1 MNGNPY
7 GVFGRPIRLLEAY
20 KEWRDE
26 RLANYE
32 LEEADSKADFPSF
45 LFGPVRQ
52 SMWLG
57 YSRAQAQYQR
67 YTRQE
72 SAPDFRERRLRGL
85 NGLLGI
91 GYVGDHG
98 HYPGMTRTERP
109 PAVLAVDTYG
119 GVYQITRQA
128 IINDDSNE
136 LLNRNPADMGYAAG
150 VFILQTVIALIENP
164 GLAPDGQPFY
174 STARGNEFVVDLSE
188 DSLADAITFMERQ
201 LDDDGRQIVI
211 TPQILV
217 VQNARLQMIGQR
229 ILNSTQTGAN
239 VNWTGGT
246 PGVGTAFFDKGTLN
260 PLAGVLPADGVIRDP
275 WFSDAND
282 WYLFADPND
291 VPAFAVGF
299 LNGQSEP
306 QVMLRDP
313 MVRMALGAG
322 TDPYQFELDS
332 VDFKVRSD
340 FGVGVIDPR
349 GALRSIVP

>member
-1 MNGNPY
+1 MNPY
-7 GVFGRPIRLLEAY
+7 GVYGRPIRLLEAY
-20 KEWRDE
+20 KEWRDD
-26 RLANYE
+26 RLADTS

-52 SMWLG
+52 SMWTG

-98 HYPGMTRTERP
+98 DYPGLKRTERP
-109 PAVLAVDTYG
+109 PATLSVDTYG
-119 GVYQITRQA
+119 GVYSITRQA
-128 IINDDSNE
+128 IINDDSNM
-136 LLNRNPADMGYAAG
+136 LLNSNPADMGYAAG
-150 VFILQTVIALIENP
+150 VFILQTVIAMVENP
-164 GLAPDGQPFY
+164 GPAPDGDPFY
-174 STARGNEFVVDLSE
+174 SATRGNEVTDTLSE
-188 DSLADAITFMERQ
+188 DSLADAVTFMESQ
-201 LDDDGRQIVI
+201 LDDDGNRIVV
-211 TPQILV
+211 TPSALV
-217 VQNARLQMIGQR
+217 VKNARLQMIAQR
-229 ILNSTQTGAN
+229 ILNSTQTG
-239 VNWTGGT
+239 VNINYDSA
-246 PGVGTAFFDKGTLN
+246 TAMPVTNFPTGTLN

-275 WFSDAND
+275 WFTDDND
-282 WYLFADPND
+282 WYLFADPGD
-291 VPAFAVGF
+291 VPGFAIGF

-322 TDPYQFELDS
+322 TDPYQFELDA
-332 VDFKVRSD
+332 VDFKVRCD

-349 GALRSIVP
+349 GCYRSVVA

>member
-26 RLANYE
+26 RM

-45 LFGPVRQ
+45 LYGPVRQ
-52 SMWLG
+52 SMWTG

-72 SAPDFRERRLRGL
+72 NAPDFRERRLRGL

-98 HYPGMTRTERP
+98 HYPGLRRTERA
-109 PAVLAVDTYG
+109 PAALSVDTYG

-136 LLNRNPADMGYAAG
+136 LLNRNPSDMGYAAG
-150 VFILQTVIALIENP
+150 VFILQTVIAMIENP
-164 GLAPDGQPFY
+164 GNAPDGNPFY
-174 STARGNEFVVDLSE
+174 SVGRGNQVVDPLSE
-188 DSLADAITFMERQ
+188 DSLADAVAFMESQ
-201 LDDDGRQIVI
+201 QDDDGNQIVV
-211 TPQILV
+211 TPSALV
-217 VQNARLQMIGQR
+217 VRNARMQMTAQR
-229 ILNSTQTGAN
+229 VLNSTQTGTN
-239 VNWTGGT
+239 VTYTGGT
-246 PGVGTAFFDKGTLN
+246 KGTGTLYMDKGTIN
-260 PLAGVLPADGVIRDP
+260 PLAGILPADGVIRDP
-275 WFSDAND
+275 WFHDSND

-291 VPAFAVGF
+291 VPGFAIGF
-299 LNGQSEP
+299 LNGQAEP

-349 GALRSIVP
+349 GAYRSIVP

>member
-7 GVFGRPIRLLEAY
+7 GEFGRPIRLLEAY

-26 RLANYE
+26 RVLQ
-32 LEEADSKADFPSF
+32 EADSKADFASF

-52 SMWLG
+52 SMWTG

-72 SAPDFRERRLRGL
+72 NAPDFRQRRLRGL

-98 HYPGMTRTERP
+98 NYPGMKRTERP
-109 PAVLAVDTYG
+109 PATLSVDTYG

-150 VFILQTVIALIENP
+150 VFILQTVIAMIENP
-164 GLAPDGQPFY
+164 GNAPDGQPFY
-174 STARGNEFVVDLSE
+174 STTRGNQVVTPLAE
-188 DSLADAITFMERQ
+188 DSLADALAFMEGQ
-201 LDDDGRQIVI
+201 IDDDGNQIVV
-211 TPQILV
+211 TPSVLV
-217 VQNARLQMIGQR
+217 VKNARMQMIAQR
-229 ILNSTQTGAN
+229 ILNSTQTGTT
-239 VNWTGGT
+239 VNWTGA
-246 PGVGTAFFDKGTLN
+246 PGVGAAVMDKGTVN
-260 PLAGVLPADGVIRDP
+260 PLAGILPADGVLRDP
-275 WFSDAND
+275 WFHDAND

-291 VPAFAVGF
+291 VPGFAVGF
-299 LNGQSEP
+299 LNGQAEP

-313 MVRMALGAG
+313 MVRMALGSG

-340 FGVGVIDPR
+340 YGVGVIDPR
-349 GALRSIVP
+349 GAYRSIVP

>member
-20 KEWRDE
+20 REWRDE
-26 RLANYE
+26 RI

-52 SMWLG
+52 SMWTG

-72 SAPDFRERRLRGL
+72 SAPDFRDRRLRGL

-98 HYPGMTRTERP
+98 HYPGMARTERP
-109 PAVLAVDTYG
+109 AARLAVDTYG
-119 GVYQITRQA
+119 GVYSITRQA

-150 VFILQTVIALIENP
+150 VFILQTVIALIQNP
-164 GLAPDGQPFY
+164 GNAPDGNPFY
-174 STARGNEFVVDLSE
+174 STGRGNQVVTPLAE
-188 DSLADAITFMERQ
+188 DALADAIAYMEGQ
-201 LDDDGRQIVI
+201 QDDDGRQIVV

-217 VQNARLQMIGQR
+217 VKNARMQLIAQR
-229 ILNSTQTGAN
+229 ILNSAQTG
-239 VNWTGGT
+239 VNIQYTGA
-246 PGVGTAFFDKGTLN
+246 PGVGSNVMDKGTIN
-260 PLAGVLPADGVIRDP
+260 PLAGILPADGVIRDP
-275 WFSDAND
+275 WFSDSND
-282 WYLFADPND
+282 WYLFADPGD

-299 LNGQSEP
+299 LNGQSDP
-306 QVMLRDP
+306 QVMLKDP

-322 TDPYQFELDS
+322 TDPYQFELDA

-340 FGVGVIDPR
+340 FGVAPVDPK
-349 GALRSIVP
+349 GAYRAIVP

>member
-7 GVFGRPIRLLEAY
+7 GEFGRPIRLLEAY

-26 RLANYE
+26 RILQ
-32 LEEADSKADFPSF
+32 EADSKADFASF

-52 SMWLG
+52 SMWTG

-72 SAPDFRERRLRGL
+72 NAPDFRQRRLRGL

-98 HYPGMTRTERP
+98 NYPGMKRTERP
-109 PAVLAVDTYG
+109 PATLSVDTYG

-150 VFILQTVIALIENP
+150 VFILQTVIAMIENP
-164 GLAPDGQPFY
+164 GNAPDGQPFY
-174 STARGNEFVVDLSE
+174 STTRGNQVVTPLAE
-188 DSLADAITFMERQ
+188 DSLADALAFMEGQ
-201 LDDDGRQIVI
+201 IDDDGNQIVV
-211 TPQILV
+211 TPSVLV
-217 VQNARLQMIGQR
+217 VKNARMQMIAQR
-229 ILNSTQTGAN
+229 ILNSTQTGTN
-239 VNWTGGT
+239 VQWAGA
-246 PGVGTAFFDKGTLN
+246 PGVGSAVMDKGTIN
-260 PLAGVLPADGVIRDP
+260 PLAGILPADGVLRDP
-275 WFSDAND
+275 WFHDAND

-291 VPAFAVGF
+291 VPGFAVGF
-299 LNGQSEP
+299 LNGQAEP

-313 MVRMALGAG
+313 MVRMALGSG

-340 FGVGVIDPR
+340 YGVGVIDPR
-349 GALRSIVP
+349 GAYRSIVP

>member
-20 KEWRDE
+20 REWRDE
-26 RLANYE
+26 RM

-52 SMWLG
+52 SMYSG

-72 SAPDFRERRLRGL
+72 SAPDFRDRRLRGL
-85 NGLLGI
+85 NGLQGI

-109 PAVLAVDTYG
+109 AARLVIDTYG

-150 VFILQTVIALIENP
+150 VFILQTVVAMIQNP
-164 GLAPDGQPFY
+164 GNAPDGQPFY
-174 STARGNEFVVDLSE
+174 SVARGNQVVTPLSE
-188 DSLADAITFMERQ
+188 DSLADAIGFMEAQ
-201 LDDDGRQIVI
+201 VDDDGRQVVI
-211 TPQILV
+211 TPQVLV
-217 VQNARLQMIGQR
+217 VRNARMQLIAQR
-229 ILNSTQTGAN
+229 ILNSAQTG
-239 VNWTGGT
+239 VNIQYTGA
-246 PGVGTAFFDKGTLN
+246 PGVGSNVFDKGTMN
-260 PLAGVLPADGVIRDP
+260 PLAGILPADGVVRDP
-275 WFSDAND
+275 WFTDSND
-282 WYLFADPND
+282 WYLFADPSD

-306 QVMLRDP
+306 QVMLKDP

-322 TDPYQFELDS
+322 TDPYQYELDS

-340 FGVGVIDPR
+340 FGVAPVDPR
-349 GALRSIVP
+349 GAFRAIVP

>member
-7 GVFGRPIRLLEAY
+7 GEFGRPIRLLEAY

-26 RLANYE
+26 RILQ
-32 LEEADSKADFPSF
+32 EADSKADFPSF

-52 SMWLG
+52 SMWTG

-72 SAPDFRERRLRGL
+72 NAPDFRQRRLRGL

-98 HYPGMTRTERP
+98 HYPGMHRTERP
-109 PAVLAVDTYG
+109 PATLSVDTYG

-150 VFILQTVIALIENP
+150 VFILQTVIAAIENP

-174 STARGNEFVVDLSE
+174 SSARGNQVSDALSE
-188 DSLADAITFMERQ
+188 DSLADAIAFMESQ
-201 LDDDGRQIVI
+201 VDDDGNQIVV
-211 TPQILV
+211 TPAVLV
-217 VQNARLQMIGQR
+217 VKNARMQLIAQR
-229 ILNSTQTGAN
+229 ILNSAQTGTT
-239 VNWTGGT
+239 VNWTGA
-246 PGVGTAFFDKGTLN
+246 PGVGGDVFDKGTLN
-260 PLAGVLPADGVIRDP
+260 PLAGILPADGVIRDP

-291 VPAFAVGF
+291 VPGFAVGF

-340 FGVGVIDPR
+340 YGVGVIDPR
-349 GALRSIVP
+349 GAYRSVVA

>member
-20 KEWRDE
+20 REWRDE
-26 RLANYE
+26 RI

-45 LFGPVRQ
+45 LYGPVRQ
-52 SMWLG
+52 SMWTG
-57 YSRAQAQYQR
+57 YSRAQSQYQR

-72 SAPDFRERRLRGL
+72 SAPDFRDRRLRGL

-98 HYPGMTRTERP
+98 NYPGLARTERP
-109 PAVLAVDTYG
+109 AARLAVDTYG
-119 GVYQITRQA
+119 GVYSITRQA

-150 VFILQTVIALIENP
+150 VFILQTVVAMIQNP

-174 STARGNEFVVDLSE
+174 SVGRGNQVVTPLAE
-188 DSLADAITFMERQ
+188 DALADAIAFMEGQ
-201 LDDDGRQIVI
+201 QDDDGRQIVV
-211 TPQILV
+211 TPSILV
-217 VQNARLQMIGQR
+217 VKNARMQLIAQR
-229 ILNSTQTGAN
+229 ILNSAQTGVNINYTGAPGVGAN
-239 VNWTGGT
+239 V
-246 PGVGTAFFDKGTLN
+246 FDKGTIN
-260 PLAGVLPADGVIRDP
+260 PLAGILPADGVIRDP
-275 WFSDAND
+275 WFSDSND
-282 WYLFADPND
+282 WYLFADPGD
-291 VPAFAVGF
+291 VPSFAVGF
-299 LNGQSEP
+299 LNGQSDP
-306 QVMLRDP
+306 QVMLKDP

-340 FGVGVIDPR
+340 FGVAPVDPR
-349 GALRSIVP
+349 GAYRSIVP

>member
-20 KEWRDE
+20 REWRDE
-26 RLANYE
+26 RI

-45 LFGPVRQ
+45 LYGPVRQ
-52 SMWLG
+52 SMWTG
-57 YSRAQAQYQR
+57 YSRAQSQYQR

-72 SAPDFRERRLRGL
+72 NAPDFRDRRLRGL
-85 NGLLGI
+85 NGLQGI

-98 HYPGMTRTERP
+98 NYPGLARTERP
-109 PAVLAVDTYG
+109 AARLAIDTYG

-150 VFILQTVIALIENP
+150 VFILQTVVAMIQNP
-164 GLAPDGQPFY
+164 GVAPDGNPFY
-174 STARGNEFVVDLSE
+174 STVRGNQVVTPLSE
-188 DSLADAITFMERQ
+188 DALADAIAFMEGQ
-201 LDDDGRQIVI
+201 QDDDGRQIVV
-211 TPQILV
+211 TPAILV
-217 VQNARLQMIGQR
+217 VKNARMQLIAQR
-229 ILNSTQTGAN
+229 ILNSAQTGVTLN
-239 VNWTGGT
+239 YT
-246 PGVGTAFFDKGTLN
+246 PGAPGAGSNVFDKGTIN
-260 PLAGVLPADGVIRDP
+260 PLAGILPADGVIRDP
-275 WFSDAND
+275 WFSDSND
-282 WYLFADPND
+282 WYLFSDPGD

-299 LNGQSEP
+299 LNGQSDP
-306 QVMLRDP
+306 QVMLKDP

-340 FGVGVIDPR
+340 FGVAPVDPR
-349 GALRSIVP
+349 GAFRSIVP

>member
-1 MNGNPY
+1 MNGNPW
-7 GVFGRPIRLLEAY
+7 GEFGRPIRLLEAY

-26 RLANYE
+26 RI

-98 HYPGMTRTERP
+98 HYPGLARTERP
-109 PAVLAVDTYG
+109 PAKLAVDTYG
-119 GVYQITRQA
+119 GVYAITRQA

-150 VFILQTVIALIENP
+150 VFILQAVIAMVENP
-164 GLAPDGQPFY
+164 GNAPDGQPFY
-174 STARGNEFVVDLSE
+174 STARGNQVATALSE
-188 DSLADAITFMERQ
+188 DSLADAIGFMETQR
-201 LDDDGRQIVI
+201 DDDGRQIVV
-211 TPQILV
+211 TPAILAV
-217 VQNARLQMIGQR
+217 RSARMQLIAQR
-229 ILNSTQTGAN
+229 ILNSAQTGVN
-239 VNWTGGT
+239 VTYTGGT
-246 PGVGTAFFDKGTLN
+246 AGVGSALFDKGTVN
-260 PLAGVLPADGVIRDP
+260 PLAGILPADGVIRDP
-275 WFSDAND
+275 WFHDDND
-282 WYLFADPND
+282 WYLFADPGD

-306 QVMLRDP
+306 QVMLKDP

-340 FGVGVIDPR
+340 FGTAPVDPR
-349 GALRSIVP
+349 GAYRGVVA

>member
-1 MNGNPY
+1 MQGNPY
-7 GVFGRPIRLLEAY
+7 GDFGRPIRLLEAY
-20 KEWRDE
+20 REWRDE
-26 RLANYE
+26 RM
-32 LEEADSKADFPSF
+32 LEEADSKADFASF

-52 SMWLG
+52 SMWTG

-72 SAPDFRERRLRGL
+72 SAPDFRDRRLRGL

-98 HYPGMTRTERP
+98 AYNALTRSERP
-109 PAVLAVDTYG
+109 TAHLAVDTYG
-119 GVYQITRQA
+119 GVYSITRQA

-150 VFILQTVIALIENP
+150 VFILQTVIAMIQNP
-164 GLAPDGQPFY
+164 GNAGDGNAFF
-174 STARGNEFVVDLSE
+174 SGTRGNEVVTALSE
-188 DSLADAITFMERQ
+188 DSLVDAIAFMED
-201 LDDDGRQIVI
+201 LTDDDGRQIVV
-211 TPQILV
+211 TPSILV
-217 VQNARLQMIGQR
+217 VKNARMQMIAQR
-229 ILNSTQTGAN
+229 ILNSTQTGTT
-239 VNWTGGT
+239 VNWTGA
-246 PGVGTAFFDKGTLN
+246 PGVGAAVMDKGTIN

-275 WFSDAND
+275 WFSDANN
-282 WYLFADPND
+282 WYLFADPGD

-306 QVMLRDP
+306 QVMLKDP

-322 TDPYQFELDS
+322 TDPYQFELDA

-340 FGVGVIDPR
+340 FGVAPVDPR
-349 GALRSIVP
+349 GAYRGNVP